1 MIQMNRQDKQ
11 ETINQQQY
19 QQKMME
25 WNREKEE
32 LEKMYHEKLKK
43 YVVECFLKQQGAKNT
58 KALLALIDLENII
71 LNDDN
76 TLEGLDIKQLKKDV
90 PYLFEE
96 QNENKKI
103 EGTGYQSTNKKVDKK
118 SDIAKQFEQALMRR

>member
-1 MIQMNRQDKQ
+1 
-11 ETINQQQY
+11 
-19 QQKMME
+19 ME
-25 WNREKEE
+25 WNHEKEE

-103 EGTGYQSTNKKVDKK
+103 EGTGYQSTNKKADKK

>member
-1 MIQMNRQDKQ
+1 
-11 ETINQQQY
+11 
-19 QQKMME
+19 ME
-25 WNREKEE
+25 WNHEKEE

-43 YVVECFLKQQGAKNT
+43 YVIECFLKQQGARNT
-58 KALLALIDLENII
+58 KALLALIDLESIT

-76 TLEGLDIKQLKKDV
+76 TLEGLDIKQLKKEV

-96 QNENKKI
+96 QRKKKKI
-103 EGTGYQSTNKKVDKK
+103 EGTGYQSTNKKADKK